1 MTEPP
6 DAALEL
12 EATLTAWEDQ
22 LATLERHANSA
33 LRSARK
39 LRKAAQEGSVAAFPA
54 AIAALRQDTERLN
67 DAVDQSAHAPT
78 IDIPDAFANGAFLAE
93 LAAAAKAADVM
104 LVQRDGRITACP
116 LVLRLEPRAQG
127 VRLGRKLERR
137 LRPSVLIAELKK
149 LQQRPNR
156 FNARVFL
163 DRLLKAYA
171 VLAPRWQPNRAGD
184 GPLIALADLHEVLT
198 LWPQAA
204 ADYPIEEFLCD
215 MLRLNRLPASRT
227 GRGHRFELGGST
239 GTKGAKR
246 LSAFD
251 ETGAQHDFY
260 AIRFVTD

>member
-1 MTEPP
+1 METV
-6 DAALEL
+6 LS
-12 EATLTAWEDQ
+12 AWEEQ
-22 LATLERHANSA
+22 LATVERQAAAA

-39 LRKAAQEGSVAAFPA
+39 LRKAAQDGAVATFPS
-54 AIAALRQDTERLN
+54 AIAAMRQDADRLN
-67 DAVDQSAHAPT
+67 EAVGQSAEAPAL
-78 IDIPDAFANGAFLAE
+78 DIAEAFGSGAFLAE

-104 LVQRDGRITACP
+104 LVQRDGRITAYP
-116 LVLRLEPRAQG
+116 VVLRLEPRTQA
-127 VRLGRKLERR
+127 VRVGRKLERR
-137 LRPSVLIAELKK
+137 IRPSVLIAELKK

-163 DRLLKAYA
+163 DRLLKAYTI
-171 VLAPRWQPNRAGD
+171 LAPEYRGGD
-184 GPLIALADLHEVLT
+184 GPLVELAALHEVLT

-204 ADYPIEEFLCD
+204 ADYPVEEFLCD
-215 MLRLNRLPASRT
+215 MLRLNKLPEART

-260 AIRFVTD
+260 AIRFVLG